1 MNISHKEKIKLKIDD
16 LTIKTIKP
24 SDVTQKYLDWLTDY
38 EIVKYT
44 EQKDISHSINSIKK
58 YVLEKYNS
66 YDNYLFGIFIKKNH
80 IGNIKLG
87 PIDFNKKK
95 SELSYFIGEKK
106 FWNQGITS
114 KVIKVVTEFA
124 FMNIGI
130 NEIFAGSYD
139 NNKASKK
146 VLSNNGFTIVQEKT
160 NDRELEGGKIKIIV
174 MRKDLIKKN

>member
-1 MNISHKEKIKLKIDD
+1 M
-16 LTIKTIKP
+16 
-24 SDVTQKYLDWLTDY
+24 
-38 EIVKYT
+38 
-44 EQKDISHSINSIKK
+44 
-58 YVLEKYNS
+58 
-66 YDNYLFGIFIKKNH
+66 
-80 IGNIKLG
+80 
-87 PIDFNKKK
+87 
-95 SELSYFIGEKK
+95 SYFIGEKK

-160 NDRELEGGKIKIIV
+160 NDREFEGGKIKIIV